1 MVKSPPTNAGSE
13 VKVAQSRP
21 TLHDPMDYSLPGSS
35 VGGILQA
42 RILLGAAFPLSRG
55 SSQPRDRAQVSH
67 IAGGFFTL

>member
-21 TLHDPMDYSLPGSS
+21 TLHDPMPGSS

-42 RILLGAAFPLSRG
+42 RILLGVAFPLSRG
-55 SSQPRDRAQVSH
+55 SSQPRDRAQVSR